1 MRPLS
6 EDEIRASFVNGTD
19 TELDELELPIE
30 HLVVEWDEIDALAWR
45 DRRFRHRGYLVTL
58 IEDEPVGLVLRAT
71 EAPPSKH
78 RAAMCNLCHTQQP
91 ANQVSLF
98 SARRAGRAGERGD
111 SVGTY
116 LCSDLS
122 CQENVRLHAP
132 LAPAEVRASADRRID
147 GLRRRTMAFVEGVL
161 EAA

>member
-6 EDEIRASFVNGTD
+6 EDEIRASFVNSTD
-19 TELDELELPIE
+19 AELDELELPLE
-30 HLVVEWDEIDALAWR
+30 HLLVEWDEIDALAWR
-45 DRRFRHRGYLVTL
+45 DRRFRQRGYLVTL
-58 IEDEPVGLVLRAT
+58 IEDEPVGLVLRAA
-71 EAPPSKH
+71 EAPSSRH

-116 LCSDLS
+116 LCTDLS
-122 CQENVRLHAP
+122 CQENVRLPAP

-147 GLRRRTMAFVEGVL
+147 GLRRRTLAFVEGVL